1 MPTVPFNPS
10 ITVAQTPLNPSII
23 LITDTSVGTPANPL
37 VSRNVTITDSS
48 GNYIV
53 PSGTTTNYIPWAIGE
68 SFIALDILTQDMA
81 LNIKVD
87 WLQSG
92 NVVEYTYNQ
101 NYSFTQFSKQF
112 LYYLIQLQ
120 SQNYNIIQD
129 NNYWGNV
136 GIFWTNI
143 IGAINSVE
151 IGNDIASA
159 QACLNR
165 TNYMQQNQSIY
176 F

>member
-1 MPTVPFNPS
+1 MPFTQSF
-10 ITVAQTPLNPSII
+10 TVAQTPLNPSII
-23 LITDTSVGTPANPL
+23 VITDTSTGTPTSPI
-37 VSRNVTITDSS
+37 VQRRITITDYA

-53 PSGTTTNYIPWAIGE
+53 PTGTTTNYIIWAVGTNPI
-68 SFIALDILTQDMA
+68 SLDVLTQDMA
-81 LNIKVD
+81 VNIKVD
-87 WLQSG
+87 WYQSG
-92 NVVEYTYNQ
+92 AIIEYTLNA
-101 NYSFTQFSKQF
+101 NYCFTQFSKQF

-129 NNYWGNV
+129 NSYWNNV
-136 GIFWTNI
+136 GILWTNI
-143 IGAINSVE
+143 IGALNSIE
-151 IGNDIASA
+151 IGNDIAAS